1 MREHVQ
7 LPFPLDEYQAR
18 LDALRTRMD
27 AAGVVAMITTTP
39 ENITYLTGFE
49 SPGHYWWQGMIVPL
63 YGEPTTLSRLL
74 EVSGM
79 DALSWVEPDRNVAYR
94 DDQDPMEVLVGL
106 LTSMGLDRGRVG
118 FERDGWFFTAAQQD
132 RLFSLLPDTDWIDC
146 SGLVEQGRLVKSELE
161 IERIGMA
168 ARTTEA
174 GMRAG
179 IEAVCCGASEDEV
192 AAELIGALI
201 RAGSEW
207 PSIVPFVASGERGAI
222 GHATW
227 YHREMASGDSVFL
240 EASGCRSRYHAPMM
254 RTVLL
259 GEPDEAMLQ
268 AFDAVRAAFDA
279 ALDAVRPGVPAG
291 DIDQLTRQIIAES
304 GFGGTQSSRVAYS
317 VGIAVPPDW
326 GEGHIF
332 SMRPGEMRPLQENM
346 TFHLLPWVQLAGRG
360 GMGCTET
367 IRVTKDGGE
376 CITDFPRELF
386 MR

>member
-1 MREHVQ
+1 MREHDL

-18 LDALRTRMD
+18 LDALRTRME
-27 AAGVVAMITTTP
+27 AAGVVAMLTTTP
-39 ENITYLTGFE
+39 ENVTYLTGFE

-63 YGEPTTLSRLL
+63 YGEPTTVSRLL

-79 DALSWVEPDRNVAYR
+79 DVLSWVEPERNVAYR

-118 FERDGWFFTAAQQD
+118 YERDSWFFTAAQQD

-146 SGLVEQGRLVKSELE
+146 SGLVEQGRLLKSELE
-161 IERIGMA
+161 IERIREA
-168 ARTTEA
+168 ARATEI

-179 IEAVCCGASEDEV
+179 IDAVRCGASEDDV
-192 AAELIGALI
+192 AAETFSAMV

-227 YHREMASGDSVFL
+227 FHRKLGPGDAVFL
-240 EASGCRSRYHAPMM
+240 EVSACRTRYHAPLM
-254 RTVLL
+254 RTVVLDD
-259 GEPDEAMLQ
+259 PDDAMIQ
-268 AFDAVRAAFDA
+268 AFDAVDAAFEAACDA
-279 ALDAVRPGVPAG
+279 IRPGVPAG
-291 DIDQLTRQIIAES
+291 DVDRLARQVIAEA
-304 GFGGTQSSRVAYS
+304 GFGGNQTSRVAYS

-326 GEGHIF
+326 GEGHIL
-332 SMRPGEMRPLQENM
+332 SMKPGETRPLQENM
-346 TFHLLPWVQLAGRG
+346 TFHLLPWVQLRGRG

-376 CITDFPRELF
+376 RITDFPRELF
-386 MR
+386 VR